1 MKDSRLNICVVPMEI
16 SWGDKDNNLSRLDS
30 ILSGVHPATDLV
42 VLPETFSTGFPSPA
56 SVKESGIPGEETG
69 GDTITTVKRLARRY
83 NLAIAGSFIAVDNGK
98 YYNRAFFIEPTGD
111 TYFADKAHLFSMA
124 GEDELFDKGYRRMT
138 VRYRSW
144 NISMVIC
151 YDIRFPIWCRNRNNE
166 YDLLLIV
173 ANWPKVRIDAW
184 NKLLYARAIENQAY
198 VAGVNCR
205 GIDLSGFEYDGSSKI
220 IDFKGKEIASQSD
233 DLLYASLSL
242 EKLESFRTKFPAWK
256 DADDFIL
263 RK

>member
-1 MKDSRLNICVVPMEI
+1 
-16 SWGDKDNNLSRLDS
+16 
-30 ILSGVHPATDLV
+30 
-42 VLPETFSTGFPSPA
+42 
-56 SVKESGIPGEETG
+56 
-69 GDTITTVKRLARRY
+69 
-83 NLAIAGSFIAVDNGK
+83 
-98 YYNRAFFIEPTGD
+98 
-111 TYFADKAHLFSMA
+111 
-124 GEDELFDKGYRRMT
+124 
-138 VRYRSW
+138 
-144 NISMVIC
+144 MVIC